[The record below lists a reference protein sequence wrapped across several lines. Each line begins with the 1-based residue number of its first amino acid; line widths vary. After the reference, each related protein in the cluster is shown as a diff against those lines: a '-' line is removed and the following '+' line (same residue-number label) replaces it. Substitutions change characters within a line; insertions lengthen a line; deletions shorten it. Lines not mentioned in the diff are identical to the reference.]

1 MRKLRGN
8 LQLKSIS
15 RQIKEVPIK
24 KFVRVNDKIRVPEVR
39 VIGPNGEQ
47 LGVVTLKAG
56 LDLAEKHELD
66 LVEVAPQVKP
76 PVCRI
81 MDFSKYKY
89 EQEKREREAKKHQ
102 KQFHVKEVRV
112 KPNIEEHDY
121 MIKLKHAVEFLK
133 HGNKVKVSLM
143 FRGREMAHREIG
155 RRVIDRF
162 AADTQE
168 VGAVEHGPLFEGR
181 MITLVIAP
189 K

>member
-1 MRKLRGN
+1 M
-8 LQLKSIS
+8 
-15 RQIKEVPIK
+15 
-24 KFVRVNDKIRVPEVR
+24 
-39 VIGPNGEQ
+39 IGPNGEQ
-47 LGVVTLKAG
+47 LGIVSVRTA
-56 LDLAEKHELD
+56 LDMASKNELD

-81 MDFSKYKY
+81 MDYSKYKY

-102 KQFHVKEVRV
+102 KQFHLKEIRV

-121 MIKLKHAVEFLK
+121 GIKLRHLLEFLK
-133 HGNKVKVSLM
+133 NGDKVKVTLM

-162 AADTQE
+162 KTDASE
-168 VGAVEHGPLFEGR
+168 MGVIEHGPSLEGR
-181 MITLVIAP
+181 FITMVLAP

>member
-1 MRKLRGN
+1 V
-8 LQLKSIS
+8 S
-15 RQIKEVPIK
+15 V
-24 KFVRVNDKIRVPEVR
+24 
-39 VIGPNGEQ
+39 
-47 LGVVTLKAG
+47 KAG
-56 LDLAEKHELD
+56 IEYAEKHGLD

-76 PVCRI
+76 PVCRV

-102 KQFHVKEVRV
+102 KQFHLKEIRV

-121 MIKLKHAVEFLK
+121 SIKLKHLVEFLK
-133 HGNKVKVSLM
+133 HGDKVKVTLM

-162 AADTQE
+162 AQDIQGT
-168 VGAVEHGPLFEGR
+168 GAVEHGPVFEGR
-181 MITLVIAP
+181 LITMVIAP

>member
-1 MRKLRGN
+1 
-8 LQLKSIS
+8 
-15 RQIKEVPIK
+15 
-24 KFVRVNDKIRVPEVR
+24 
-39 VIGPNGEQ
+39 VIGPNSEQ
-47 LGVVTLKAG
+47 LGIVAIRAA
-56 LDLAEKHELD
+56 LDLAEKYELD

-102 KQFHVKEVRV
+102 KQFQVKEIRV

-121 MIKLKHAVEFLK
+121 SIKLRHLLEFLK
-133 HGNKVKVSLM
+133 NGDKVKVTLM
-143 FRGREMAHREIG
+143 FRGREMAHRDIG

-162 AADTQE
+162 VVDVRETG
-168 VGAVEHGPLFEGR
+168 VVEYGPVFEGR

>member
-1 MRKLRGN
+1 MEINRWRW
-8 LQLKSIS
+8 
-15 RQIKEVPIK
+15 RIK
-24 KFVRVNDKIRVPEVR
+24 KFVRVNEKIHSPEVR

-47 LGVVTLKAG
+47 LGIVPVRAG
-56 LDLAEKHELD
+56 LDLAHQHDLD
-66 LVEVAPQVKP
+66 LVEVAAQVKP

-102 KQFHVKEVRV
+102 KQFHIKEIRV

-121 MIKLKHAVEFLK
+121 GIKLRHLLEFLK
-133 HGNKVKVSLM
+133 EGDKVKVTLM
-143 FRGREMAHREIG
+143 FRGREMAHRDIG

-162 AADTQE
+162 VAD
-168 VGAVEHGPLFEGR
+168 VANNGVVEHGPLLEGR
-181 MITLVIAP
+181 FITLVVAP

>member
-1 MRKLRGN
+1 M
-8 LQLKSIS
+8 
-15 RQIKEVPIK
+15 
-24 KFVRVNDKIRVPEVR
+24 
-39 VIGPNGEQ
+39 IGPNSEQ
-47 LGVVTLKAG
+47 VGVVSVKAG
-56 LDLAEKHELD
+56 IEYAEKHGLD

-76 PVCRI
+76 PVCRV

-102 KQFHVKEVRV
+102 KQFHLKEIRV

-121 MIKLKHAVEFLK
+121 GIKLKHLVEFLK
-133 HGNKVKVSLM
+133 DGDKVKVTLM

-162 AADTQE
+162 VQDVQGT
-168 VGAVEHGPLFEGR
+168 GTVEHGPVFEGR
-181 MITLVIAP
+181 LITLVIAP

>member
-1 MRKLRGN
+1 M
-8 LQLKSIS
+8 
-15 RQIKEVPIK
+15 
-24 KFVRVNDKIRVPEVR
+24 
-39 VIGPNGEQ
+39 IGPNSEQ
-47 LGVVTLKAG
+47 LGIVSIRAA

-102 KQFHVKEVRV
+102 KQFHIKEIRV

-121 MIKLKHAVEFLK
+121 SIKFKHLLEFLK
-133 HGNKVKVSLM
+133 EGNKVKVTLM
-143 FRGREMAHREIG
+143 FRGREMAHRDIG

-162 AADTQE
+162 VADVHETG
-168 VGAVEHGPLFEGR
+168 VVEHGPVFEGR

>member
-1 MRKLRGN
+1 M
-8 LQLKSIS
+8 
-15 RQIKEVPIK
+15 
-24 KFVRVNDKIRVPEVR
+24 
-39 VIGPNGEQ
+39 
-47 LGVVTLKAG
+47 
-56 LDLAEKHELD
+56 KHELD

-89 EQEKREREAKKHQ
+89 EQEKRERESKKHQ
-102 KQFHVKEVRV
+102 KHFQIKEIRV

-121 MIKLKHAVEFLK
+121 GIKLKHLLEFLK
-133 HGNKVKVSLM
+133 EGDKVKVTLM

-162 AADTQE
+162 AADVQAAG
-168 VGAVEHGPLFEGR
+168 VLEHGPVFEGR
-181 MITLVIAP
+181 LITMVVAP

>member
-1 MRKLRGN
+1 M
-8 LQLKSIS
+8 
-15 RQIKEVPIK
+15 
-24 KFVRVNDKIRVPEVR
+24 
-39 VIGPNGEQ
+39 IGPNSEQ
-47 LGVVTLKAG
+47 LGVVLIRAA

-102 KQFHVKEVRV
+102 KQFHIKEIRV

-121 MIKLKHAVEFLK
+121 AIKFRHLLEFLK
-133 HGNKVKVSLM
+133 DGNKVKVTLM
-143 FRGREMAHREIG
+143 FRGREMAHRDIG

-162 AADTQE
+162 VADVRETG
-168 VGAVEHGPLFEGR
+168 VVEHGPVFEGR

>member
-1 MRKLRGN
+1 MRKL
-8 LQLKSIS
+8 
-15 RQIKEVPIK
+15 
-24 KFVRVNDKIRVPEVR
+24 VRVNERIRAPEVR

-47 LGVVTLKAG
+47 LGIVTVKNG
-56 LDLAEKHELD
+56 LDLASKYELD
-66 LVEVAPQVKP
+66 LVEVASQVKP

-102 KQFHVKEVRV
+102 KQFQVKEIRV

-121 MIKLKHAVEFLK
+121 NIKLKHLLEFLK
-133 HGNKVKVSLM
+133 EGNKVKVSLI

-162 AADTQE
+162 ASD
-168 VGAVEHGPLFEGR
+168 VKDSGIIEHGPSFEGR
-181 MITLVIAP
+181 MIIMVVAP